1 MIYSREEHISFL
13 EEELRAQTEAFRQK
27 LESPALYLLHEREE
41 LFVAQFIKFQDGE
54 MILRFSNKRGT
65 PRQGEYLYCIT
76 VPKELR
82 DYRNWDNKTY
92 GDLIKVKDNFTDAIC
107 IWQAPSN
114 EEDFIIAGFRGV
126 ELEFANHIQEA
137 EGMILV
143 LGPKKPPFEYIA
155 NLQKIVN
162 NKTSNSVDT
171 ILDQNFNYAN
181 WTPSLLDGKS
191 NLVQFIQAQLQLQ
204 DSIIIQGPPGTGKT
218 YLIAELI
225 EKLTNENKSV
235 LVTALTNRALIEIAE
250 KPALKNHLIGHR
262 IYKTKLSIDETK
274 IIPDLKQTNVLS
286 PQPGNVILSTFFITS
301 GQASQITK
309 EQPFDYVVVD
319 EASQAL
325 LAMFAGAALLGKK
338 NIWIGDTKQLPPV
351 VSISEDK
358 IYRKNYGVFVDGFK
372 VLTDNASFPIFQLS
386 ESYRLPE
393 RAIKYT
399 GIFYKNTLKSKVQK
413 SVRLNFNSLLQKTHN
428 FINTKGGPVL
438 IKTDLP
444 VGDFKPKT
452 GLNIVVEIVEQ
463 LLSLNENLHI
473 SVLSYFVET
482 TKALQK
488 HIYQNIGHNKYLLIE
503 TVSRIQGLTTDICI
517 FFIPNSSYHRSLE
530 NRLFN
535 VATSRAKRHTII
547 ISDKNILSRTQIDTE
562 VKEYLQQLDNDFSI
576 YIKAEPKQKML
587 T

>member
-191 NLVQFIQAQLQLQ
+191 NIVQFIQAQLQLQ